1 MTNQAMTVK
10 QLIKELRKLPNDA
23 LVSLTDG
30 DNYGHDVVAVGSA
43 HVFRG
48 QNYIS
53 FYISGED
60 KFYGEER
67 KVAYSLKQIEED
79 KNANPKTP

>member
-10 QLIKELRKLPNDA
+10 QLIKELRKLPSDA
-23 LVSLTDG
+23 FVSLTDG

-48 QNYIS
+48 QNHVS
-53 FYISGED
+53 FYTSEDD

-67 KVAYSLKQIEED
+67 KDNCSFEQMED
-79 KNANPKTP
+79 NNANLKTP